1 MQNVLS
7 RYSFLSNTAL
17 SEGDVLRNA
26 TIQMVSYHDHVQRLL
41 RSIHGVRSRRSRRR
55 WNDIQLTTDSD
66 YVRRMPTTSAFGVK
80 CVNCSA
86 LERRYSIFDKA
97 AFVQCVRVDK
107 NLNIHVVRDRKA
119 IVDCRGRCS
128 PVLMKF

>member
-7 RYSFLSNTAL
+7 CYSFLSNPAL

-41 RSIHGVRSRRSRRR
+41 RSIHGERSRRSRRR
-55 WNDIQLTTDSD
+55 WNDIQLTTDFD
-66 YVRRMPTTSAFGVK
+66 NVRRMPTASAFGVK

-86 LERRYSIFDKA
+86 LESRDSIFDKA

-107 NLNIHVVRDRKA
+107 NLNIHFVRNRKA
-119 IVDCRGRCS
+119 VVDGCRGCA
-128 PVLMKF
+128 PILMKF